1 MTVIPSPKSYG
12 YRIRVQL
19 KTEGKALGYY
29 QERSHHIV
37 DIEHC
42 PIAHPLV
49 NQLILL
55 LRERLPFLSQF
66 EEVEI
71 SVSPEEKKGVL
82 LLHPLSF
89 AKEMRTFAKELLQ
102 DHSILKGI
110 MISGKGRFTS
120 IGNPFLT
127 FSVSFDRAGEKRGW
141 SLRASPESFFQ
152 VNVEQNQ
159 VLLQTV
165 LRFGEVNKGES
176 VLDLYAGI
184 GNFTLSLALGAREV
198 LGIEENEKAVEDA
211 RFNIE
216 RNGITQCRMKRGRV
230 EEVLKNWNGEAPDL
244 VVLDPPRSGG
254 KEVVNQIIGLK
265 PKRIVYVSC
274 DPTTL
279 SRDLRLFS
287 EKGYSLQ
294 EVSLIDM
301 FPQTYHMEVVALL
314 KSLY

>member
-1 MTVIPSPKSYG
+1 M
-12 YRIRVQL
+12 
-19 KTEGKALGYY
+19 
-29 QERSHHIV
+29 
-37 DIEHC
+37 
-42 PIAHPLV
+42 
-49 NQLILL
+49 NQMILL
-55 LRERLPFLSQF
+55 LRERLVFLSQF
-66 EEVEI
+66 EEVEM
-71 SVSPEEKKGVL
+71 SVSPDEEKGVL

-89 AKEMRTFAKELLQ
+89 AKNMRTFAKDLLQ
-102 DHSILKGI
+102 GHSILKGI
-110 MISGKGRFTS
+110 TISGKGRFTS

-127 FSVSFDRAGEKRGW
+127 FSVSLDRAGEKKGW

-159 VLLQTV
+159 ALRQTV
-165 LRFGEVNKGES
+165 LRFGVVNEGES

-184 GNFTLSLALGAREV
+184 GNFTLPLALGAKEV

-211 RFNIE
+211 RLNIE
-216 RNGITQCRMKRGRV
+216 KNGIPRCRIIQGRV
-230 EEVLKNWNGEAPDL
+230 EELLRNWSEKGPDL
-244 VVLDPPRSGG
+244 VVLDPPRAGG

-265 PKRIVYVSC
+265 PKRIVYISC
-274 DPTTL
+274 DPTTF

-287 EKGYSLQ
+287 EKGYPLQ